1 MWIKQQELYTEGISV
16 RNSMQSIMKIRGT
29 QLKRKW
35 RDLLLV
41 TTTDDLFSTIMI
53 ANNETIQYLRTKLS
67 GG

>member
-1 MWIKQQELYTEGISV
+1 MWIKQQELYTEVISV

-53 ANNETIQYLRTKLS
+53 ANNETIQYLRTKLR

>member
-53 ANNETIQYLRTKLS
+53 ANNETIQYLRTKLR

>member
-1 MWIKQQELYTEGISV
+1 MWIKQQELYTEVISV
-16 RNSMQSIMKIRGT
+16 RNSMQSIMKIRET

-41 TTTDDLFSTIMI
+41 TTADDLFSTIMI
-53 ANNETIQYLRTKLS
+53 TNNETIQYLRTKLR

>member
-1 MWIKQQELYTEGISV
+1 
-16 RNSMQSIMKIRGT
+16 MQSIMKIRGT

-53 ANNETIQYLRTKLS
+53 ANNETIQYLRTKLR